1 MSSRATLPWS
11 LLPLAV
17 RSCDSGLNVCFFVWP
32 RAAAVVVVFVFV
44 VRFVVGRFFCDLGM
58 SAAAK

>member
-17 RSCDSGLNVCFFVWP
+17 RSCDSGLNVCVFFFAVV
-32 RAAAVVVVFVFV
+32 VVVVFVFV
-44 VRFVVGRFFCDLGM
+44 GRFVVGRFFCDLGM